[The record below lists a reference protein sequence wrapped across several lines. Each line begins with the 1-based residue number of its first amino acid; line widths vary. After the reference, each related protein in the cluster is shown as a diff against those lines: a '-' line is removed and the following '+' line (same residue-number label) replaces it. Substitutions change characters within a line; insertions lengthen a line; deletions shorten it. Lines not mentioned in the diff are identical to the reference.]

1 MKNFLRQLK
10 RANVQKADLLRF
22 YISCIRS
29 VCDHAAP
36 VFHASLQHYLIDDL
50 ERVQKRDLAIISPT
64 SSYVDAPAA
73 LDLELLDVYHRRLSQ
88 SLLESILKDTRTTI
102 FITYWLPS
110 IDHGILSGMPG
121 LLMQIL

>member
-29 VCDHAAP
+29 VCDHTAP
-36 VFHASLQHYLIDDL
+36 VFHASLQYYLIDDL
-50 ERVQKRDLAIISPT
+50 EQKRALAIISPT
-64 SSYVDAPAA
+64 SSYVDAGPAA
-73 LDLELLDVYHRRLSQ
+73 LDLESLVVHHQRLISQ
-88 SLLESILKDTRTTI
+88 SLLDSILKDKDPTI
-102 FITYWLPS
+102 FITYCLPS